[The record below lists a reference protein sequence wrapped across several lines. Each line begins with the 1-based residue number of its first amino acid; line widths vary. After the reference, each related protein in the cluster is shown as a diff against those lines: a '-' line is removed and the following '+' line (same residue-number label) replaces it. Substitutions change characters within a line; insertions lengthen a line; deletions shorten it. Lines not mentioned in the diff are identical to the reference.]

1 MHEWPTQAFQA
12 ILVGT
17 STWGWGNMRL
27 QIRSRMVGDV
37 GIVNCN
43 GRIVAG
49 NEVQAL
55 HDHLQISLKETAVI
69 VIHLGEVTFVDSSGL
84 GMLVRLLTSARS
96 RGGDLKLCAVPEMLV
111 RTFRMTNLHA
121 VFESYPSEEEA
132 IAASYQRHNYQ
143 ATDSAVPSR
152 TVLFFDESADVLA
165 YVRELLRRAGYTVV
179 TTRMLADAQVLL
191 KATRPSLIL
200 LGPAVVKVRE
210 RNTQELFGQ
219 IAPKVPVCV
228 LQEDFCS
235 QDPGEAGLVL
245 LDRVKQLLP
254 A

>member
-1 MHEWPTQAFQA
+1 MAIANRSSYTRPHFFVGSGTTMH
-12 ILVGT
+12 
-17 STWGWGNMRL
+17 L
-27 QIRSRMVGDV
+27 QIRSRIVGDV
-37 GIVNCN
+37 GVVNCA

-49 NEVQAL
+49 TEVQAL
-55 HDHLQISLKETAVI
+55 HDHLQMGLKETPVI
-69 VIHLGEVTFVDSSGL
+69 VVHLGEVTFVDSSGM

-96 RGGDLKLCAVPEMLV
+96 RGGDLKLCAVPEVLS
-111 RTFRMTNLHA
+111 RTLRMTNLHT
-121 VFESYPSEEEA
+121 VFESYGSEEEA
-132 IAASYQRHNYQ
+132 LAAAYQRRNSAQ
-143 ATDSAVPSR
+143 SDSAAPST

-200 LGPAVVKVRE
+200 VGPGVAKVRE
-210 RNTQELFGQ
+210 RNTQELFGH

-228 LQEDFCS
+228 LEEGFATR
-235 QDPGEAGLVL
+235 DPGEAGLL
-245 LDRVKQLLP
+245 LLERVRQLLP